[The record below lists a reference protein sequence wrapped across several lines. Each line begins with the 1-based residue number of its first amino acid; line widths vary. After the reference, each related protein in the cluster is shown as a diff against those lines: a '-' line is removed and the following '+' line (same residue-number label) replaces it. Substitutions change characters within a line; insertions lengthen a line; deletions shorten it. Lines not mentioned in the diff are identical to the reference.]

1 MSVVA
6 VAEGL
11 TSGEVLA
18 AVARAVGGRDWPA
31 EAFETGWGAVAVAGA
46 PTARA
51 GDWLV
56 AGAPVLDPWGVPAAA
71 PAGGSD
77 VGPVAAAFDRYGP
90 AAVQLAAGPFL
101 AIDLAYGRVVRAI
114 NGIVPVHVSTL
125 GRWVA
130 STSAQVVGALGGG
143 DPDGYEIAAP
153 GSSVSHAGDVATWGP
168 IPPDPGVATLP
179 WAWVDRSVG
188 ERVSGLGALAPF
200 PGEPDL
206 WCTAHGPAALYLPR
220 LQPSPR
226 GPDPLARYGDLRREA
241 LPRLWWKVRQ
251 AGRWLYAPAF
261 ERPVVDAVA
270 LLRSGPPPR
279 EGTRR

>member
-1 MSVVA
+1 VSVVA
-6 VAEGL
+6 VAEGV
-11 TSGEVLA
+11 TSAEVLA
-18 AVARAVGGRDWPA
+18 AVARAVGGREWPA

-46 PTARA
+46 PTARV

-56 AGAPVLDPWGVPAAA
+56 AGAPVLDPWGVPA
-71 PAGGSD
+71 PAGGND

-101 AIDLAYGRVVRAI
+101 AVDLAYGRVVVAI

-130 STSAQVVGALGGG
+130 STSAQVVDALGKGG
-143 DPDGYEIAAP
+143 PEGYETAAP
-153 GSSVSHAGDVATWGP
+153 GTSVSPAGEGATWGP
-168 IPPDPGVATLP
+168 ITPDPGVATVP

-188 ERVSGLGALAPF
+188 ERVAGLGVLAPF

-206 WCTAHGPAALYLPR
+206 WCAAHDQAIYLPR
-220 LQPSPR
+220 LKSSPR
-226 GPDPLARYGDLRREA
+226 GPDPLARYADLRREA
-241 LPRLWWKVRQ
+241 LPRLWWKARQ
-251 AGRWLYAPAF
+251 TGRWLYAPAF